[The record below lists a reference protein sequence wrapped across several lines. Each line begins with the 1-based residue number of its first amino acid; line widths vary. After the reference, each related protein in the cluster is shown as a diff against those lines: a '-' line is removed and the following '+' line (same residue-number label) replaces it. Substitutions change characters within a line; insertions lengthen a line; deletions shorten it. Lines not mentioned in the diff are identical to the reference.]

1 MLSYG
6 FAGRVRGAYRSCLS
20 VWCTLVL
27 LVFCLPWQK
36 TQAGVLVV
44 DESMPFQSLAPYLE
58 MYRTSPLGGMTA
70 DNIIGNKS
78 LYFQPVRVG
87 QLNLAYSDDTVWLRF
102 SLQNPSSKST
112 RVFLES
118 SFSRLDHVNLYAPS
132 NAESLVERNYHVVH
146 GGDAQPFEE
155 RPFHTR
161 QLTFPLEL
169 PPQTTQT
176 FYIEVQSTSSLH
188 IPLYIAGLK
197 TLIETSEFRYT
208 ADGLFYGICL
218 TVILAAL
225 LVFLAIRERIYFY
238 YFMHA
243 VFTTLAMMALDGS
256 GFPFWPDALKFQEIS
271 VVVFQCLN
279 SIFVMLFARSYLHLP
294 EYLPRADRLNRIMI
308 WYMLLAMVSS
318 PFLPYSVA
326 SFSVVIPEFFLVFWI
341 FGQAMV
347 RSIQGDR
354 PAMIFTAGWTLFIS
368 VCVFV
373 AVANL
378 GIVHDYADSIYGLKL
393 AFVSEFFVLMIGL
406 GYRLYLLG
414 REQVCSRELAVIA
427 QAESKAKSEI
437 LAKISH
443 EIRTPLNGIL
453 GVTELMRQTPLNR
466 LQEKYTDTINDS
478 GQSLLTI
485 INDILD
491 HTRINAGRMELESI
505 AFDLQDLMTRTL
517 DLFQSEARL
526 RNIDLSLEISPEIPR
541 QVTGDP
547 TRLRQI
553 LVNLLGNAFKF
564 TDKGAV
570 AVRVRL
576 DHEDENGQLT
586 LYFSVKDTGI
596 GIPTALHERL
606 FQSFVQA
613 DAATNRQYGGSG
625 LGLTISKQLAELM
638 GGEIGVISE
647 PGRGSCFW
655 FTANLATSLSGEQ
668 PIFPSVNQPAMP
680 LSGSGQRVLVAE
692 DNNTNW
698 MVVSEFLKQVGLTPI
713 HARNGKEAVE
723 IYSQQDHQNQPVAM
737 VLMDCE
743 MPGMDGF
750 EATRRIRTYER
761 EHGKQR
767 IPIIALTAHI
777 SATARRKCFDA
788 GMNEHVG
795 KPFNRERIMQLI
807 REYLVINETAAV
819 DVVH

>member
-1 MLSYG
+1 MAL
-6 FAGRVRGAYRSCLS
+6 
-20 VWCTLVL
+20 
-27 LVFCLPWQK
+27 CLPWQK
-36 TQAGVLVV
+36 TSAGVLVV
-44 DESMPFQSLAPYLE
+44 DETMPFQSLAPYLE
-58 MYRTSPLGGMTA
+58 MYRTTSSSGMTA
-70 DNIIGNKS
+70 DNIIGNQT
-78 LYFQPVRVG
+78 LYFQPVRVQ
-87 QLNLAYSDDTVWLRF
+87 QLNLAYSDDAVWLRF
-102 SLQNPSSKST
+102 SLQNPSSKVV

-132 NAESLVERNYHVVH
+132 SASLLAEEPYRVVQ

-155 RPFHTR
+155 RPFRTR

-169 PPQTTQT
+169 PPQVTQT

-188 IPLYIAGLK
+188 IPLYVAGLK

-225 LVFLAIRERIYFY
+225 LIFLAIRERIYFY

-279 SIFVMLFARSYLHLP
+279 SIFAMLFARSYLHLP
-294 EYLPRADRLNRIMI
+294 EFLPRADRLNRIMI

-318 PFLPYSVA
+318 PFLPYSMA
-326 SFSVVIPEFFLVFWI
+326 SFSVVIPDFLLVFWI

-414 REQVCSRELAVIA
+414 REQVRSRELAVIA

-505 AFDLQDLMTRTL
+505 AFDLQDLMARTL
-517 DLFQSEARL
+517 NVFQSEAHL
-526 RNIDLSLEISPEIPR
+526 RNIDLSLEIAPDIPR

-570 AVRVRL
+570 SVRVRL

-596 GIPTALHERL
+596 GIPTSLHERL
-606 FQSFVQA
+606 F
-613 DAATNRQYGGSG
+613 
-625 LGLTISKQLAELM
+625 
-638 GGEIGVISE
+638 
-647 PGRGSCFW
+647 
-655 FTANLATSLSGEQ
+655 
-668 PIFPSVNQPAMP
+668 
-680 LSGSGQRVLVAE
+680 
-692 DNNTNW
+692 
-698 MVVSEFLKQVGLTPI
+698 
-713 HARNGKEAVE
+713 
-723 IYSQQDHQNQPVAM
+723 
-737 VLMDCE
+737 
-743 MPGMDGF
+743 
-750 EATRRIRTYER
+750 
-761 EHGKQR
+761 
-767 IPIIALTAHI
+767 
-777 SATARRKCFDA
+777 
-788 GMNEHVG
+788 
-795 KPFNRERIMQLI
+795 
-807 REYLVINETAAV
+807 
-819 DVVH
+819 

>member
-1 MLSYG
+1 
-6 FAGRVRGAYRSCLS
+6 
-20 VWCTLVL
+20 
-27 LVFCLPWQK
+27 
-36 TQAGVLVV
+36 
-44 DESMPFQSLAPYLE
+44 
-58 MYRTSPLGGMTA
+58 MYRATPVGGATPGT
-70 DNIIGNKS
+70 IIGNQS
-78 LYFQPVRVG
+78 LYFQPVRVR
-87 QLNLAYSDDTVWLRF
+87 QLNLAYSDDNIWLRF
-102 SLQNPSSKST
+102 SLQNPSSDPA

-132 NAESLVERNYHVVH
+132 PAISLSSNDEYQVVK
-146 GGDAQPFEE
+146 GGDALPFAH
-155 RPFHTR
+155 RPFRTR
-161 QLTFPLEL
+161 QLTFPIEI

-243 VFTTLAMMALDGS
+243 VFTTAAMMALDGS
-256 GFPFWPDALKFQEIS
+256 GFPFWPESLKFQEVS

-279 SIFVMLFARSYLHLP
+279 SIFVMLFARAYLHLP
-294 EYLPRADRLNRIMI
+294 EYLPRADRVNRIMI

-406 GYRLYLLG
+406 GYRLSLLG
-414 REQVCSRELAVIA
+414 REQVRSRELAVIA

-491 HTRINAGRMELESI
+491 HTRINAGRMELESLS
-505 AFDLQDLMTRTL
+505 FDLSDLMNRTL
-517 DLFQSEARL
+517 NLFQSEARL
-526 RNIDLSLEISPEIPR
+526 RNIRLSLEIAPDIPS

-564 TDKGAV
+564 TDQGAV
-570 AVRVRL
+570 SVNVRL
-576 DHEDENGQLT
+576 DLEDENGQLT

-596 GIPTALHERL
+596 GIPTSLHDRL

-638 GGEIGVISE
+638 GGDIGVISE

-655 FTANLATSLSGEQ
+655 FTVNLSTSMPNEKLSSQ
-668 PIFPSVNQPAMP
+668 LISKPVISPS
-680 LSGSGQRVLVAE
+680 GKGQRILVAE

-698 MVVSEFLKQVGLTPI
+698 LVVSEFLKQVGLTPI
-713 HARNGKEAVE
+713 HARNGKEAVQ
-723 IYSQQDHQNQPVAM
+723 IYCQQDHQNQPVSM
-737 VLMDCE
+737 VFMDCE

-777 SATARRKCFDA
+777 SAAARQGCLDA
-788 GMNEHVG
+788 GMDEHVG
-795 KPFNRERIMQLI
+795 KPFNRERILRVI
-807 REYLVINETAAV
+807 REYLVISEVVAA